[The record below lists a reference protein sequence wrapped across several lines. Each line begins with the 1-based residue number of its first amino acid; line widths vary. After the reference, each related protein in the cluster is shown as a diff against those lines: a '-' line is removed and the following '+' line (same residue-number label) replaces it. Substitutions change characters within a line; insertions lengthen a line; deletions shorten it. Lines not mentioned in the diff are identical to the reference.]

1 MITAQSE
8 MKPRVNAIDQLTAN
22 DFVGY
27 LGSTVRPQGHGQ
39 EMVLDRID
47 RREFPGWEG
56 ATRKPFSLIFRGPR
70 QPILPEGLYPVEFAD
85 GPTLVLYVIPI
96 LTPARDHQEYQVV
109 FN

>member
-8 MKPRVNAIDQLTAN
+8 MKPPVNAIDQLTAD
-22 DFVGY
+22 DFAGY
-27 LGSTVRPQGHGQ
+27 LDGKVWPGGRGL

-70 QPILPEGLYPVEFAD
+70 RPVLPEGLYPIEIAD
-85 GPTLVLYVIPI
+85 GPTLALYVIPI
-96 LTPARDHQEYQVV
+96 FTPTGDHQEYQVV